1 MGFFY
6 DQENYKVVIISF
18 DFLEFFMKVP
28 LEKNK
33 IILFELNKMLYLNEQ
48 TLKRGRV
55 SEHKHYEYFCYFFS

>member
-1 MGFFY
+1 MTGLGPVF
-6 DQENYKVVIISF
+6 IRF

-55 SEHKHYEYFCYFFS
+55 SEHKHYE

>member
-1 MGFFY
+1 MTGLGPVF
-6 DQENYKVVIISF
+6 IRF

-28 LEKNK
+28 LKKNK